1 MGFLT
6 SIDKKL
12 HKLNV
17 GASILHAGIGVGM
30 AAWYFTSKNRDPD
43 KVKTSLYKLYT
54 CGKPGEDAP
63 CLKEVIQGNANGIM
77 AMMLTFIF
85 FTSMMH
91 MVYACCRKWYSRM
104 MGAENNYARWIE
116 YSISATIL
124 LVAIMLSS
132 DTKEFNVI
140 FISIFAIIGVMLSGD
155 VVEKVLANS
164 QARGTLSHIT
174 ATLVAWI
181 VFAGVIGNYCLNFY
195 TDTAKTIPG
204 DAKKIVSSTSILTLV
219 FYISFGFVQ
228 LFQVLGKFP
237 TYEHVEG
244 MYIILSFVSKATLG
258 MLVTSGIIART
269 TI

>member
-63 CLKEVIQGNANGIM
+63 CLKKVIQGNANGIM

-155 VVEKVLANS
+155 VVEKVLANA

-204 DAKKIVSSTSILTLV
+204 DAKKIVLSTSILTLV

-228 LFQVLGKFP
+228 VFQVLGKFP

-244 MYIILSFVSKATLG
+244 MYILLSFVSKATLG

-269 TI
+269 TT

>member
-104 MGAENNYARWIE
+104 MGAKNNYSRWIE

-140 FISIFAIIGVMLSGD
+140 FISIFAIIGVWEVPHLR
-155 VVEKVLANS
+155 
-164 QARGTLSHIT
+164 ARGRDVHFIKFCFKGNSWDARNIWYHRAHDDIT
-174 ATLVAWI
+174 RRSQQW
-181 VFAGVIGNYCLNFY
+181 
-195 TDTAKTIPG
+195 
-204 DAKKIVSSTSILTLV
+204 
-219 FYISFGFVQ
+219 
-228 LFQVLGKFP
+228 
-237 TYEHVEG
+237 
-244 MYIILSFVSKATLG
+244 
-258 MLVTSGIIART
+258 
-269 TI
+269 